1 MHKSFDTY
9 IPTKI
14 LFGRGRINDL
24 GREVAA
30 LGKKALMITVPWDD
44 VQAEQFCRIQRIL
57 ENSGV
62 EVAVHAKVRRNH
74 PEITHINEAAALAN
88 EIGAEVILGVGGGS
102 SIDSAKA
109 VAVGMRHPGEPWDY
123 RFQTNKSLDPRLIPP
138 IVAVTTTSGTGSH
151 ATKYSVISNAAI
163 ESKSSIA
170 DPAIFPRV
178 SIVDPELTVSLPEH
192 QTASTAFD
200 AFAHA
205 FESYTNITA
214 NPLIDML
221 CLKAMEIIFEK
232 LEYAMEHPGDVD
244 ARAAMAYA
252 DTLAGIS
259 IANVGTTLPHA
270 IGQPMTGR
278 FPNVTHGESMAVV
291 YPEFIRFSYKSC
303 PSKFAAVAR
312 LLDRKLHVLP
322 DMEAAAALEG
332 ALVGFMKRV
341 GMYFSREALGVTDD
355 KLDAII
361 ADALTYGDTYV
372 APKTPTEEEMRR
384 MLADAKTRA

>member
-1 MHKSFDTY
+1 MYKSFDTY

-14 LFGRGRINDL
+14 LFGRGRVRDL

-30 LGKKALMITVPWDD
+30 LGKRALMVTVPWDD
-44 VQAEQFCRIQRIL
+44 VQAEQFRRIQRIL
-57 ENSGV
+57 EDSGV

-74 PEITHINEAAALAN
+74 PEIAHINDAAAMAR
-88 EIGAEVILGVGGGS
+88 EFGAEVILGVGGGS

-109 VAVGMRHPGEPWDY
+109 VAVRMRHPGEPWDY
-123 RFQTNKSLDPRLIPP
+123 RFQTNKPLDPSLIPP

-151 ATKYSVISNAAI
+151 ATKYSVISNARI
-163 ESKSSIA
+163 ESKSSIS

-178 SIVDPELTVSLPEH
+178 SVVDPELIVSLPEH

-221 CLKAMEIIFEK
+221 CFKAMEIIFDK
-232 LEYAMEHPGDVD
+232 LEYVMAHPDDID

-278 FPNVTHGESMAVV
+278 FPSVTHGESMAVV

-303 PSKFAAVAR
+303 PAKFAAVAR

-332 ALVGFMKRV
+332 ALIGFMKRV
-341 GMYFSREALGVTDD
+341 GMYFSLHDLGVTDD
-355 KLDAII
+355 KFDAII
-361 ADALTYGDTYV
+361 SDALTYGDTYV
-372 APKTPTEEEMRR
+372 APKTPTQDEIRR
-384 MLADAKTRA
+384 MLTDAKSRS

>member
-1 MHKSFDTY
+1 M
-9 IPTKI
+9 
-14 LFGRGRINDL
+14 
-24 GREVAA
+24 
-30 LGKKALMITVPWDD
+30 
-44 VQAEQFCRIQRIL
+44 
-57 ENSGV
+57 
-62 EVAVHAKVRRNH
+62 
-74 PEITHINEAAALAN
+74 
-88 EIGAEVILGVGGGS
+88 
-102 SIDSAKA
+102 
-109 VAVGMRHPGEPWDY
+109 
-123 RFQTNKSLDPRLIPP
+123 
-138 IVAVTTTSGTGSH
+138 
-151 ATKYSVISNAAI
+151 
-163 ESKSSIA
+163 
-170 DPAIFPRV
+170 

-232 LEYAMEHPGDVD
+232 LEYVMEHPGDVD

-270 IGQPMTGR
+270 IGQPRTGR